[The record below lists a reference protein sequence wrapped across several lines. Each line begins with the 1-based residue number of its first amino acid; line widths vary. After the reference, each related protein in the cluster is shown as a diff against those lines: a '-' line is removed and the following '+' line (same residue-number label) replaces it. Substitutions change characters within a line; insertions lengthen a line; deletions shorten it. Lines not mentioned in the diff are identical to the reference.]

1 MDNAQDRQ
9 KEIYR
14 VQKEILAYLNAKQ
27 DNRATSKELISNINC
42 QADIFCESAGLLHS
56 GGFITGPVFTEEIV
70 AEGGNNNFRDSTQ
83 MTEAGQEKYIE
94 MIREEQPG

>member
-1 MDNAQDRQ
+1 MDNSQDRQ

-42 QADIFCESAGLLHS
+42 QAGIFCESAELLHA
-56 GGFITGPVFTEEIV
+56 GGFLTGPEFSEAMV

-83 MTEAGQEKYIE
+83 LTGTGQEKYIE
-94 MIREEQPG
+94 MIRGEQPG